1 MSRQIGS
8 VIKKGSGLEPAR
20 EKKTKKHQP
29 SLRVAPEHPKKLELK
44 FIHAAFALAA
54 TGAVSA
60 IKAVEPMKLSLI
72 PANLHTR
79 HWVLTLIS
87 GVILN
92 YFLNILCN
100 P

>member
-1 MSRQIGS
+1 MKRKQRSISR
-8 VIKKGSGLEPAR
+8 
-20 EKKTKKHQP
+20 
-29 SLRVAPEHPKKLELK
+29 LRVAPEHPKKLELK
-44 FIHAAFALAA
+44 FIRAVFSLAA